1 MVLYWL
7 MYCPSSVTHFSI
19 FRCDIPWHSAAD
31 KVDEHKAAFVDMRG
45 MVVPEELLGGY
56 ASSDDEESDDT
67 EGSNGEVGINT
78 RWIRFQSE
86 LYQVDYPDED
96 WDSPRKYRDHG
107 NDSSS
112 SDLVTDQIWIDPK
125 PTSVTLK
132 DLRMSFRK

>member
-67 EGSNGEVGINT
+67 EGSNGEV
-78 RWIRFQSE
+78 
-86 LYQVDYPDED
+86 DYPDED